1 MLSIEVCKKILG
13 NNNDDEV
20 KMIRDFLY
28 QMAML
33 QIEAEKNNEDINKE
47 NHECDNLLSSKL
59 G

>member
-20 KMIRDFLY
+20 KKIREFLY

-47 NHECDNLLSSKL
+47 NYECDNLLSSEL